1 MIVWTKDE
9 TKAGD
14 WEPVR
19 LHKFNDV
26 VWHLSWSFAGNIL
39 AVSGGDNSVSIIMKC
54 LPCCLAYPR
63 DQFSQGG
70 LFARSFSFPDMINYA
85 RKEAEYR

>member
-9 TKAGD
+9 TKPGTWD
-14 WEPVR
+14 PIK

-39 AVSGGDNSVSIIMKC
+39 AVSGGDNSVSSRC
-54 LPCCLAYPR
+54 LH
-63 DQFSQGG
+63 
-70 LFARSFSFPDMINYA
+70 FPAIPVYDHEEPSGA
-85 RKEAEYR
+85 GCSKLS